1 MTTLLTHCTVLD
13 GTGAPPLD
21 DAAILL
27 DGRLIADVGPADE
40 VERNPRARNARRF
53 ELDGAHLIPGLWDAH
68 IHLGAVVPP
77 HETAFEHE
85 TEASYVLRAVRKAQ
99 DNLRCGV
106 TSLRALG
113 DRYDTDLRLR
123 NAIETRLIEG
133 PRIFCSG
140 DVKWSI
146 LSAGED
152 EFRRR
157 VREHIQAGVDQV
169 KIMATGGIPWRA
181 DNMDYMTC
189 TEGELRAAIDE
200 AHKWNKPVAIH
211 AMGDDSIGIAASA
224 GADTIEHGFVLQ
236 DGGGLDA
243 MAGNGSFFCPN
254 LAVTDAWNP
263 DELDD
268 GVFSEYLMTN
278 ATEARKHHHPAFQR
292 AVELG
297 ITIIAG
303 VDNLPERHGPIGAEM
318 HRGRIALVEE
328 LRLMIQ
334 NGLAPELA
342 LAAATREPA
351 RAARVGDR
359 LGTLEAGKFADI
371 VAVQGSP
378 LDDIDALLRVEAVWK
393 DGEPVRLAPRLSH
406 DGAPVPV
413 AREAQ
418 AVGSP

>member
-1 MTTLLTHCTVLD
+1 MTTLLTHCAVVD
-13 GTGAPPLD
+13 GTGEAALE
-21 DAAILL
+21 DAAILIE
-27 DGRLIADVGPADE
+27 GTLIADVGPADE
-40 VERNPRARNARRF
+40 VERNPRARHAVRI

-77 HETAFEHE
+77 HEGAFAHE
-85 TEASYVLRAVRKAQ
+85 SEAHYMLRAIRKAQ

-123 NAIETRLIEG
+123 NAIEAGVIEG

-140 DVKWSI
+140 DVKWTI

-157 VREHIQAGVDQV
+157 VRERIQAGVDQI
-169 KIMATGGIPWRA
+169 KIMATGGIPWRS

-211 AMGDDSIGIAASA
+211 AMGDESIGIAASA
-224 GADTIEHGFVLQ
+224 GADTIEHGFILE
-236 DGGGLDA
+236 DEGGLDA
-243 MAGNGSFFCPN
+243 MARNGATFCPN

-263 DELDD
+263 DQLED
-268 GVFSEYLMTN
+268 GVFSEYLLAH
-278 ATEARKHHHPAFQR
+278 ATEARKHHHPAFRR
-292 AVELG
+292 AVELD
-297 ITIIAG
+297 IPIIAG
-303 VDNLPERHGPIGAEM
+303 VDNLPEHHGPIGTET

-328 LRLMIQ
+328 LRLMIA
-334 NGLAPELA
+334 NGLSPERA

-351 RAARVGDR
+351 RAARVADR
-359 LGTLEAGKFADI
+359 LGTLEPGKLADV
-371 VAVQGSP
+371 VAVRGNP
-378 LDDIDALLRVEAVWK
+378 LVEIDALLDVEAVWK
-393 DGEPVRLAPRLSH
+393 DGEQIRLTPGLARGSHAPNRAHEERL
-406 DGAPVPV
+406 GVV
-413 AREAQ
+413 
-418 AVGSP
+418 

>member
-1 MTTLLTHCTVLD
+1 MATLLTDCTVID
-13 GTGAPPLD
+13 GIDGEAHT
-21 DAAILL
+21 DAAVLL
-27 DGRLIADVGPADE
+27 EGRLIVDVGGADE
-40 VERNPRARNARRF
+40 LERSPRGRRAERL

-85 TEASYVLRAVRKAQ
+85 TEAGYVVRAIRKAQ

-123 NAIETRLIEG
+123 AAIEAGVIEG

-152 EFRRR
+152 EYRRR
-157 VREHIQAGVDQV
+157 VRERIQAGVDQI

-181 DNMDYMTC
+181 DRMDYMTC

-243 MAGNGSFFCPN
+243 MAANASFFCPN

-263 DELDD
+263 DELED

-278 ATEARKHHHPAFQR
+278 ATEARKHHHPAFRR
-292 AVELG
+292 AVDLG
-297 ITIIAG
+297 IPIIAG
-303 VDNLPERHGPIGAEM
+303 VDNLPERNGPIGAEM

-328 LRLMIQ
+328 LKLMIT
-334 NGLAPELA
+334 NGLSAERA
-342 LAAATREPA
+342 LAAATCEAA
-351 RAARVGDR
+351 RAARVGHL
-359 LGTLEAGKFADI
+359 LGTLEAGKLADI
-371 VAVQGSP
+371 VAVRGNP
-378 LDDIDALLRVEAVWK
+378 LADVDALLHVEAVWK
-393 DGEPVRLAPRLSH
+393 DGKQVRLAPRLS
-406 DGAPVPV
+406 DGADRTSM
-413 AREAQ
+413 AQKAQ
-418 AVGSP
+418 APA